1 MAIPELFALKSIL
14 CASALPCIAEKC
26 RKPVSSCFLSAGGPG
41 KRLKQGKKRIPGPL
55 DSFSFKTPRCSC
67 KRHQQDDWIRHPSRW
82 SLNNWT
88 PSVDKS
94 AFVGACVTQYVMSM
108 DPGRIS
114 PTHTSGKRHR
124 DLSSSWGPRIHHE
137 LALAL
142 TVPQLEVSK
151 NTNLNSH
158 PWIKTKNPL
167 WESWSPGDLF
177 QVACCWRQ
185 K

>member
-1 MAIPELFALKSIL
+1 MCLL
-14 CASALPCIAEKC
+14 CFTLYC
-26 RKPVSSCFLSAGGPG
+26 RKMQKACFQLFLSAGGPG

-55 DSFSFKTPRCSC
+55 DLFPLQAASLGAAARE
-67 KRHQQDDWIRHPSRW
+67 HQQDDWIRHPSRW

-124 DLSSSWGPRIHHE
+124 DLSSSWGPWTGPWTRSSPSQ
-137 LALAL
+137 
-142 TVPQLEVSK
+142 PQLEVSK

-167 WESWSPGDLF
+167 WESWSQEIYSNMLLSL
-177 QVACCWRQ
+177 